1 MAERSFPGETRY
13 KVKSQPID
21 TAERPPV
28 AVLFG
33 AQSEK
38 GEGTLD
44 ELAGLAEAADVG
56 VAGRLTQRLERP
68 HPATYIGS
76 GKVEELKAL
85 IGSVHAVV
93 ALADM
98 DLSPAQARNLSR
110 AVGVRVVDRSELIM
124 DIFAKRART
133 AQAKLQVELAQ
144 LKYMLP
150 RLRGQWGHLDR
161 YKGGGVGTRGPGEK
175 QLETDRRLVN
185 RRIGDLE
192 SRLDVYARRTETNA
206 AGRKDARKVAL
217 AGYTNTGKSTLFNA
231 VTGSDVLAAN
241 RLFAT
246 LDTRTRKWPVKGCG
260 DVILSDTVG
269 FVRKLPHHL
278 VASFHATLEEVIEAD
293 LILHVVDAAD
303 PHVADCVQAVLET
316 LKQIGASHLPMITV
330 LNKVDVVVDSMEVQ
344 SLLNT
349 LSDAVPVSARTG
361 AGLDDLEAR
370 VAEHFLGNSQLF
382 RMRMPLSR
390 GRTLAQVGVFADVL
404 EREADEQQITLLLRV
419 AEKRLPR
426 LRSWA
431 LSEELTL
438 EMVSGTPATDSTEK
452 LA

>member
-1 MAERSFPGETRY
+1 M
-13 KVKSQPID
+13 KVQPTD

-33 AQSEK
+33 ARTER

-85 IGSVHAVV
+85 VRSVHAEV

-98 DLSPAQARNLSR
+98 DLSPAQARNLTR

-124 DIFAKRART
+124 DIFARRART

-161 YKGGGVGTRGPGEK
+161 YRGGGVGTRGPGEK

-185 RRIGDLE
+185 RRIRDLE
-192 SRLDVYARRTETNA
+192 SRLDVYERRTVTNL
-206 AGRKDARKVAL
+206 AGRKHARKVAL

-231 VTGSDVLAAN
+231 VTGAEVLAAN

-246 LDTRTRKWPVKGCG
+246 LDTRTRKWPVSGCG

-269 FVRKLPHHL
+269 FVRHLPHHL

-303 PHVADCVQAVLET
+303 AHVDDCVQAVLET
-316 LKQIGASHLPMITV
+316 LEQIGAGGLPLITV
-330 LNKVDVVVDSMEVQ
+330 LNKVDLVIDTMEVQ
-344 SLLNT
+344 SLLNAF
-349 LSDAVPVSARTG
+349 SEAVPVSARSG
-361 AGLDDLEAR
+361 AGLDQLEAR
-370 VAEHFLGNSQLF
+370 IAQHFLGSSRLF
-382 RMRMPLSR
+382 RLNLPIDR
-390 GRTLAQVGVFADVL
+390 GRTLARVGELAEVI
-404 EREADEQQITLLLRV
+404 EREADDQLITLLLRV
-419 AEKRLPR
+419 AENRLPR
-426 LRSWA
+426 LRSWVS
-431 LSEELTL
+431 SEGLRL
-438 EMVSGTPATDSTEK
+438 EPEGG
-452 LA
+452 

>member
-1 MAERSFPGETRY
+1 M
-13 KVKSQPID
+13 KSQPTD

-33 AQSEK
+33 ALGER

-44 ELAGLAEAADVG
+44 ELAGLADAADVG

-85 IGSVHAVV
+85 ITSVHAVV

-110 AVGVRVVDRSELIM
+110 VVGVRVVDRSELIM
-124 DIFAKRART
+124 DIFARRART

-185 RRIGDLE
+185 RRIRDLE
-192 SRLDVYARRTETNA
+192 SRLEVYARRTVTNA
-206 AGRKDARKVAL
+206 RGRKHARKVAL

-231 VTGSDVLAAN
+231 VTGAEVLAAN

-246 LDTRTRKWPVKGCG
+246 LDTRTRKWPINGCG

-303 PHVADCVQAVLET
+303 PHLEDCVQAVLET
-316 LKQIGASHLPMITV
+316 LEQIGASGLPIITV
-330 LNKVDVVVDSMEVQ
+330 LNKVDVVTDTMEVQ

-361 AGLDDLEAR
+361 AGLDALAAR
-370 VAEHFLGNSQLF
+370 VAEHFLGSSHLF
-382 RMRMPLSR
+382 RLSLPIDR
-390 GRTLAQVGVFADVL
+390 GRTLARVGELAEVI
-404 EREADEQQITLLLRV
+404 ERDADEELINLLLRV
-419 AEKRLPR
+419 PENRLPR
-426 LRSWA
+426 LRSWVTA
-431 LSEELTL
+431 EGLKLD
-438 EMVSGTPATDSTEK
+438 PAPGF
-452 LA
+452 